1 MKKGEIDLG
10 EPSLFYEEEKEPE
23 EQVFKI
29 LFTGLD
35 GAGKTSIILALQN
48 EFSKI
53 SSVEPTRG
61 AQRRVFK
68 LMGREISE
76 WDLGGQRSYLISYIK
91 NPSKYFGDTEV
102 AIYVIDIL
110 DGSRILESLSYL
122 HDVVET
128 FRKLDIHPPINIFFH
143 KYDPKLIHNV
153 KVQIDNEI
161 NKIKNEILETLNY
174 DEVYFFETS
183 IYNPGTLINAISKIL
198 LELFPKS
205 QLIQRTVE
213 EFAGKLKCESLLI
226 INKNSILLGSY
237 FKDQN
242 SKQLLLNAIAYFLS
256 LNDVFEGMQLEK
268 KEDHI
273 IVKKS
278 EKYFLFKP
286 IILKEEDIQH
296 YILVLKKH
304 ESFDISM
311 INQNFT
317 VFVKIFN
324 DILKN

>member
-1 MKKGEIDLG
+1 ME
-10 EPSLFYEEEKEPE
+10 ESSLFYEEEREPKERLY
-23 EQVFKI
+23 KI

-35 GAGKTSIILALQN
+35 GAGKTSIILALQR

-102 AIYVIDIL
+102 AVYVIDIL

-122 HDVVET
+122 YDVVKKFKE
-128 FRKLDIHPPINIFFH
+128 LDINPPLNIFFH

-161 NKIKNEILETLNY
+161 NKIKKEIMETVEY
-174 DEVYFFETS
+174 DEIYFFETS
-183 IYNPGTLINAISKIL
+183 IYNPGTIINAISKIL
-198 LELFPKS
+198 LELFPRS
-205 QLIQRTVE
+205 QLIQKTVE
-213 EFAGKLKCESLLI
+213 EFARKLECESLLI
-226 INKNSILLGSY
+226 INKNSILLGSF
-237 FKDQN
+237 FKDEN
-242 SKQLLLNAIAYFLS
+242 SKQLLLNTIAYFLS
-256 LNDVFEGMQLEK
+256 LNDIFKDMELKQ
-268 KEDHI
+268 KEDQ
-273 IVKKS
+273 IVVRKS

-286 IILKEEDIQH
+286 IILEEEDISH
-296 YILVLKKH
+296 YMLVLKKH
-304 ESFDISM
+304 DPFDLSV
-311 INQNFT
+311 INK
-317 VFVKIFN
+317 VFPAFVNIFN
-324 DILKN
+324 DIIKN

>member
-1 MKKGEIDLG
+1 MFYKEKKKT
-10 EPSLFYEEEKEPE
+10 KERLY
-23 EQVFKI
+23 KI

-35 GAGKTSIILALQN
+35 GAGKTSIILALKS

-91 NPSKYFGDTEV
+91 NPNKYFGDTEI

-110 DGSRILESLSYL
+110 DASRIMESLSYL
-122 HDVVET
+122 YDVVDKFKE
-128 FRKLDIHPPINIFFH
+128 LDIDPPINILFH

-161 NKIKNEILETLNY
+161 NKIKKEIRQNLAYEEL
-174 DEVYFFETS
+174 YFFETS
-183 IYNPGTLINAISKIL
+183 IYNPSTIIKAMSKIL
-198 LELFPKS
+198 LQLFPRS
-205 QLIQRTVE
+205 QLIQKTVE
-213 EFAGKLKCESLLI
+213 AFARKLECESLLI
-226 INKNSILLGSY
+226 INKNSILLGSF
-237 FKDQN
+237 FKDEN

-256 LNDVFEGMQLEK
+256 LNDVFEGMELEH

-273 IVKKS
+273 IVRNS

-286 IILKEEDIQH
+286 ILLEEYVQH
-296 YILVLKKH
+296 YMLVLKKH
-304 ESFDISM
+304 HPFNLSAFDKD
-311 INQNFT
+311 FAT
-317 VFVKIFN
+317 FVNIFN
-324 DILKN
+324 DMLRY